1 MVLVSFDQLTLGEG
15 VNAPSD
21 IWEGGR
27 KKPKK
32 EKSSKQFDGEKFL
45 HKKNNNIQTNQTKNI
60 LARKIVLHDNFAQL
74 PLPKASPLKY
84 LVVHS

>member
-1 MVLVSFDQLTLGEG
+1 MHHQIFEG
-15 VNAPSD
+15 V
-21 IWEGGR
+21 GGKSQ
-27 KKPKK
+27 KKRNRQNNLMGKNSCTPKK
-32 EKSSKQFDGEKFL
+32 
-45 HKKNNNIQTNQTKNI
+45 HNIQTNQTKNI